1 LRPIASPYLLFL
13 IAHAT
18 NNTMRPNDRSYLD
31 SHEWAKLDGNIVT
44 VGISDFAVEQ
54 LGELV
59 YLDLPDTGSTFSE
72 GEAFGEVES
81 VKAVSDLN
89 CPVAGEVVEVNSDL
103 CDNLENLQN
112 NPFEGGWLLKVKID
126 GNSLGDMLDLAAYEA
141 LVSSQS

>member
-1 LRPIASPYLLFL
+1 
-13 IAHAT
+13 
-18 NNTMRPNDRSYLD
+18 MRPNDRSYLD
-31 SHEWAKLDGNIVT
+31 SHEWAKIDGNIVT

-59 YLDLPDTGSTFSE
+59 YLDLPEAGATFIA

-89 CPVAGEVVEVNSDL
+89 CPVVGEVLEVNSGL
-103 CDNLENLQN
+103 CDNLEDLQN
-112 NPFEGGWLLKVKID
+112 NPFESGWLMKVKIEGDNLD
-126 GNSLGDMLDLAAYEA
+126 GMLDLAAYEE

>member
-1 LRPIASPYLLFL
+1 
-13 IAHAT
+13 
-18 NNTMRPNDRSYLD
+18 MRPNDRSYLD

-59 YLDLPDTGSTFSE
+59 YLDLPDTGATLST

-103 CDNLENLQN
+103 ADNLEDLQN
-112 NPFEGGWLLKVKID
+112 NPFEGGWLMKVRIEGDSLD
-126 GNSLGDMLDLAAYEA
+126 GMLDLAAYEE
-141 LVSSQS
+141 LVNSQS

>member
-1 LRPIASPYLLFL
+1 
-13 IAHAT
+13 
-18 NNTMRPNDRSYLD
+18 MRPNDRSYLD
-31 SHEWAKLDGNIVT
+31 SHEWAKIDGNIVT

-59 YLDLPDTGSTFSE
+59 YLDLPETGATFIA

-89 CPVAGEVVEVNSDL
+89 CPVVG
-103 CDNLENLQN
+103 
-112 NPFEGGWLLKVKID
+112 
-126 GNSLGDMLDLAAYEA
+126 MLDLAAYEE

>member
-1 LRPIASPYLLFL
+1 
-13 IAHAT
+13 
-18 NNTMRPNDRSYLD
+18 MRPNDRSYLD

-89 CPVAGEVVEVNSDL
+89 CPVAGEVVEVNTDL

-112 NPFEGGWLLKVKID
+112 NPFEAGWLLKVKID
-126 GNSLGDMLDLAAYEA
+126 GNSLGDMLDSAAYEA